1 MQRYAVEPTDCN
13 TDPIAIGPKRLAFQT
28 HYDHAVLMEPLCRP
42 QAAKYGAIGDLMM
55 SRTRSRIVHILQRV
69 LLMAACSGIWLVPIV
84 TILLYMI
91 LIQENSI
98 SASMGIA
105 TVLLTAVWVESAA
118 IGLLLIYAVWARPW
132 KLKGPEYD
140 TFIKHGY
147 AAGLTVMGAV
157 LFVASV
163 VRWESALRR
172 TRSTGAASCRALCRA
187 IETCRRQSV

>member
-13 TDPIAIGPKRLAFQT
+13 TDPIAIGPERLAFQT
-28 HYDHAVLMEPLCRP
+28 H
-42 QAAKYGAIGDLMM
+42 
-55 SRTRSRIVHILQRV
+55 
-69 LLMAACSGIWLVPIV
+69 
-84 TILLYMI
+84 YMI

-118 IGLLLIYAVWARPW
+118 IGLLLIYAVWAKPW

-163 VRWESALRR
+163 VR
-172 TRSTGAASCRALCRA
+172 
-187 IETCRRQSV
+187 

>member
-1 MQRYAVEPTDCN
+1 
-13 TDPIAIGPKRLAFQT
+13 
-28 HYDHAVLMEPLCRP
+28 
-42 QAAKYGAIGDLMM
+42 
-55 SRTRSRIVHILQRV
+55 VHILQRV

-118 IGLLLIYAVWARPW
+118 IGLLLIYAVWARLW
-132 KLKGPEYD
+132 KLKEPEYD

-163 VRWESALRR
+163 VR
-172 TRSTGAASCRALCRA
+172 
-187 IETCRRQSV
+187 